1 MLKKLI
7 KALAALILLLI
18 VISVGSF
25 LFINTDQYKTLL
37 ETAVANNT
45 GYQLNI
51 AGELELDIFPTL
63 RLTLH
68 DVRLRNPAVPQE
80 LASTSV
86 ITLGVDRGSLF
97 RGRILIQELLAD
109 DFHINYYVDQSG
121 SNIWD
126 SDNLLDDQTQEKL
139 RGIDITDLTN
149 ETIDTEDV
157 SLSFD
162 RISIA
167 DASIDYQNL
176 SSDLHYRIDNLSL
189 ESQNTNVEGR
199 PFNLDIAFRFLNNGL
214 TQPVDIGVRS
224 TIVADISN
232 ENIFI
237 SDINFALTPMLLT
250 GEIAITSLDDALAYE
265 GSFTSNDF
273 DINMLM
279 QTLGLSEPETIFS
292 GGVQKTQDLAL
303 GFQFNGNQEQLSFEN
318 FSGSLGATEIEAEA
332 NVRLVSGFIP
342 DNISYD
348 IIINNIDLS
357 PFLAFNEDNV
367 EFAISP
373 EESTAPSAAS
383 TTPNRPEQD
392 VELSLNILNSLNVL
406 GSIYIESITADE
418 LYLQDINIFTN
429 LEDGVL
435 DIEIQPVSAYGGSI
449 QGAARLDGRNPAADI
464 GIQLALKNINIAELP
479 PPIPRFNSFN
489 GSLDAEANY
498 TSSGATT
505 AELVDTLS
513 GSTAF
518 TITENSVDI
527 GVIKQVFTA
536 IAALSPTGEAIQQW
550 PDVIQFSELSGYIL
564 LENGITE
571 NQQFKVRMD
580 NLDVTGTGGIN
591 PGEETFDYDML
602 FTVLGEPYIQT
613 IPINDLYH
621 NVSWPVD
628 CSAAFD
634 DEVTRYCRPD
644 FTQVREIFS
653 QIATNAARNA
663 LEEIITDQVPDL
675 LQDAARGLLRNI
687 LN

>member
-25 LFINTDQYKTLL
+25 LFINTDQYKSLL

-250 GEIAITSLDDALAYE
+250 GEIAITSLDDALAYK

-279 QTLGLSEPETIFS
+279 QTLGLSEPETVFS

-367 EFAISP
+367 ELAISP

-435 DIEIQPVSAYGGSI
+435 DIETVS
-449 QGAARLDGRNPAADI
+449 
-464 GIQLALKNINIAELP
+464 
-479 PPIPRFNSFN
+479 
-489 GSLDAEANY
+489 Y
-498 TSSGATT
+498 THLRAH
-505 AELVDTLS
+505 ETL
-513 GSTAF
+513 
-518 TITENSVDI
+518 
-527 GVIKQVFTA
+527 
-536 IAALSPTGEAIQQW
+536 
-550 PDVIQFSELSGYIL
+550 
-564 LENGITE
+564 
-571 NQQFKVRMD
+571 R
-580 NLDVTGTGGIN
+580 
-591 PGEETFDYDML
+591 
-602 FTVLGEPYIQT
+602 
-613 IPINDLYH
+613 
-621 NVSWPVD
+621 
-628 CSAAFD
+628 
-634 DEVTRYCRPD
+634 
-644 FTQVREIFS
+644 
-653 QIATNAARNA
+653 
-663 LEEIITDQVPDL
+663 
-675 LQDAARGLLRNI
+675 
-687 LN
+687 